1 MATKRTVLIVDDI
14 AFVRSMLAQV
24 LSENHFQ
31 VVGEAENGIAAIEM
45 FERTRPDVVLMDVVM
60 PNLGGI
66 EATRRILKKHKE
78 AKIIMCSAMAQE
90 SLVMEA
96 INAGARDYVL
106 KPFSSQDI
114 LKAIHHVLQG
124 GDLTQR
130 RPNQRAVG

>member
-14 AFVRSMLAQV
+14 AFVRTMLAQV
-24 LSENHFQ
+24 LTENHFQ
-31 VVGEAENGIAAIEM
+31 VVGEADNGVAAIDM

-60 PNLGGI
+60 PHLGGI

-90 SLVMEA
+90 NLVMEA

-114 LKAIHHVLQG
+114 LKAINHVLQG

-130 RPNQRAVG
+130 RPGQRAAG